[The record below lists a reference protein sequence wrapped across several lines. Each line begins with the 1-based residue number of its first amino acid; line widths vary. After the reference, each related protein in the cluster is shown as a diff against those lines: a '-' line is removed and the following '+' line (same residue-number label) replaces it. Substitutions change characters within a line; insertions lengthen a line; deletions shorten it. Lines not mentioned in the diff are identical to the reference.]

1 MPDRAAQGRNASVA
15 EFILGIDAG
24 GSAVKAAAYSLD
36 SRELAVATRNVRP
49 LTPMPG
55 HAERDPNAL
64 WQEVSTAI
72 RTALADGGLTGADI
86 AAVGITGY
94 GNGIYLV
101 DAAGKP
107 VTNGLLS
114 TDTRAVSLVEAW
126 RAADLEPEEQAL
138 TGKAFWPG
146 SSLSVLAWFDR
157 HRPEILEGAT
167 AALSC
172 KDYLRFKLTGLVN
185 AEITDQSTASLL
197 SLSGRQRDPRVL
209 GLVGLEHC
217 ARLLPELIE
226 PYAVAGA
233 VTSRAAA
240 ETGLR
245 KGTPVSAGCCDNL
258 AVMYGTGAIGFGEIV
273 IMSGTWGLHQV
284 ILDHLPPTGSVGF
297 ICHSAE
303 GGQWLLIEGSPS
315 SASGFEWF
323 AETFLRGSDGEP
335 AALAYERANAAIAAT
350 RPDDPPVF
358 FLPFLNGAIDDM
370 HARASLIGF
379 STWHRLGHAVRAV
392 YEGVAFEHRRHFE
405 KLLRVC
411 ACPPSARFAGGPTRS
426 AAWSK
431 IFAAALGLR
440 LEVPQ
445 GVEFG
450 ARGAAILA
458 AFACGR
464 FPSIAAAVEAITSL
478 SHAVAPDPGL
488 RALLERR
495 FEAYCRLHA
504 ALRGFWDEAEQVD
517 ARKPQTLN
525 EMVNR

>member
-1 MPDRAAQGRNASVA
+1 VA
-15 EFILGIDAG
+15 EFVLGIDAG
-24 GSAVKAAAYSLD
+24 GTAVKAAVYSLD
-36 SRELAVATRNVRP
+36 SQERAVGIRNIRP

-64 WQEVSTAI
+64 WREVSTAI
-72 RTALADGGLTGADI
+72 RAALADGGLTGADI

-107 VTNGLLS
+107 VANGLLS

-126 RAADLEPEEQAL
+126 RAAGLEAEEQAL

-146 SSLSVLAWFDR
+146 ASLSVLAWFDR

-172 KDYLRFKLTGLVN
+172 KDYLRLKLTGLIK

-197 SLSGRQRDPRVL
+197 SLSGRQRDARVL
-209 GLVGLEHC
+209 GIVGLERC
-217 ARLLPELIE
+217 GRLLPELIE
-226 PYAVAGA
+226 PYGVAGV
-233 VTSRAAA
+233 VTSEAAD

-303 GGQWLLIEGSPS
+303 SDQWLLIEGSPS
-315 SASGFEWF
+315 SASSFEWF
-323 AETFLRGSDGEP
+323 AETFLRGGEEEP
-335 AALAYERANAAIAAT
+335 AALAYERANAAVAAT

-358 FLPFLNGAIDDM
+358 FLPFLNGAIDAM
-370 HARASLIGF
+370 HARASLVGF
-379 STWHRLGHAVRAV
+379 SSWHGLGHAVRAV
-392 YEGVAFEHRRHFE
+392 YEGVAFEHRRHLE

-411 ACPPSARFAGGPTRS
+411 ACPPCARFAGGPARS

-440 LEVPQ
+440 LEVPE
-445 GVEFG
+445 GLEFG

-458 AFACGR
+458 AFAGGR
-464 FPSIAAAVEAITSL
+464 FPSIAAAVDAMTSL

-495 FEAYCRLHA
+495 FDAYCRLHA
-504 ALRGFWDEAEQVD
+504 ALRGFWHD
-517 ARKPQTLN
+517 
-525 EMVNR
+525 

>member
-1 MPDRAAQGRNASVA
+1 VA

-36 SRELAVATRNVRP
+36 SQELAVAIRNVRP
-49 LTPMPG
+49 LTPIPG
-55 HAERDPNAL
+55 HAERDPDAL

-107 VTNGLLS
+107 VANGLLS

-126 RAADLEPEEQAL
+126 RAAGLEAEEQAL

-146 SSLSVLAWFDR
+146 ASLSVLAWFDR
-157 HRPEILEGAT
+157 HRPEILESAT

-172 KDYLRFKLTGLVN
+172 KDYLRFKLTGQIN

-197 SLSGRQRDPRVL
+197 SLSGRHRDPRVL
-209 GLVGLEHC
+209 GIVGLEHC
-217 ARLLPELIE
+217 GRLLPALME
-226 PYAVAGA
+226 PYSVAGE
-233 VTSRAAA
+233 VTSQAAD

-273 IMSGTWGLHQV
+273 IISGTWGLHQV

-297 ICHSAE
+297 VCHSAE
-303 GGQWLLIEGSPS
+303 SDQWLLIEGSPS
-315 SASGFEWF
+315 SASSFEWF
-323 AETFLRGSDGEP
+323 AETFLRGGGEEP
-335 AALAYERANAAIAAT
+335 ATLAYERANAAVVAT

-358 FLPFLNGAIDDM
+358 FLPFLNGAIDAM
-370 HARASLIGF
+370 HARASLVGF

-405 KLLRVC
+405 NLLRVC
-411 ACPPSARFAGGPTRS
+411 EYPPCVRFAGGPARS
-426 AAWSK
+426 GPWSK

-440 LEVPQ
+440 LEVPE
-445 GVEFG
+445 GLEFG

-464 FPSIAAAVEAITSL
+464 FPTVAAAVTAMTSL
-478 SHAVAPDPGL
+478 SHSVPPDPAL

-495 FEAYCRLHA
+495 FHAYCRLHA
-504 ALRGFWDEAEQVD
+504 ALRSFWHEDRAG
-517 ARKPQTLN
+517 
-525 EMVNR
+525 